1 VVPHRDA
8 TPTEHGFVSLFP
20 WPGGRVG
27 LVWLDGRKTGGHG
40 AAAGTAEMALLQTSL
55 DAEGTLGPEVVLDP
69 RVCDCCQTSA
79 ARAAEG
85 IVVAYRDRSQAEV
98 RDIATVRY
106 ADGGW
111 SAPALVA
118 RDDWTIDGC
127 PVNGPAVAAEE
138 SMVAVAWFGAPAEQ
152 GRVRVAF
159 SSNSGR
165 SYGPPV
171 RVDDGRPVGRV
182 DVALLTGGDALVS
195 WIEQTDEGAEVR
207 VRQVSPDG
215 VRGPSLTVAPSS
227 EARSSGF
234 PRIERSRGEIV
245 LAWRDAAEPP
255 RVRTAVLDLP

>member
-1 VVPHRDA
+1 
-8 TPTEHGFVSLFP
+8 
-20 WPGGRVG
+20 
-27 LVWLDGRKTGGHG
+27 
-40 AAAGTAEMALLQTSL
+40 
-55 DAEGTLGPEVVLDP
+55 
-69 RVCDCCQTSA
+69 
-79 ARAAEG
+79 
-85 IVVAYRDRSQAEV
+85 
-98 RDIATVRY
+98 
-106 ADGGW
+106 
-111 SAPALVA
+111 
-118 RDDWTIDGC
+118 
-127 PVNGPAVAAEE
+127 VAAEE